1 MKSIVK
7 KIIPQNS
14 FVYKLIRNAYRYK
27 FWFPKDWKNDMLQ
40 DYANYNPNA
49 RFIQIG
55 SNNGVS
61 ADPINKLILDNNW
74 HGILIE
80 PIQYLY
86 EELKKNYNSIKNRL
100 VFENCAIANSSGNQK
115 FYRLQKSNLP
125 DLPYWYDQIG
135 SFNKEVVLKHADLV
149 PHFDDLL
156 IEENVKAITFGDL
169 INKHSIKNIDLIQ
182 IDTEGYDFEILK
194 MIPFS
199 ELKVDFIMFE
209 NQHLASS
216 DFKKAI
222 KMLKKQGYKIG
233 SQYKDTIAV
242 KREILP
248 LIKEANKKEYQK
260 AFYNTREMNVKLA
273 H

>member
-1 MKSIVK
+1 MKSFIK
-7 KIIPQNS
+7 NLIPDNS
-14 FVYKLIRNAYRYK
+14 LLYKLIRDIYNYK
-27 FWFPKDWKNDMLQ
+27 YWYPKEWSNDILQ
-40 DYANYNPNA
+40 NYADFKQNVK
-49 RFIQIG
+49 FVQIG
-55 SNNGVS
+55 SSNGIT
-61 ADPINKLILDNNW
+61 ADPITQFIKGSNW
-74 HGILIE
+74 QGILVE
-80 PIQYLY
+80 PVKYIF
-86 EELKKNYNSIKNRL
+86 EELKKNYGNIKNRL
-100 VFENCAIANSSGNQK
+100 IFENCAIANSTGNLK

-156 IEENVKAITFGDL
+156 IEENVNAITFNDL